1 LVLRA
6 AFGRN
11 SAFVAFERVCKKGE
25 IMDEQYKDAGQN
37 RPYGE
42 QSSAGTGTGS
52 AAGTAAAK
60 LKEQI
65 SDKAA
70 DVRDRVADFGR
81 KTADKIDSSREP
93 AASALERTSSALHN
107 KSDSVA
113 SAAHATADKLKA
125 TADYV
130 REHNFGEM
138 AEDVQELVKRYPGQS
153 LAAAAILG
161 FLVAR
166 VMRSGD

>member
-1 LVLRA
+1 
-6 AFGRN
+6 
-11 SAFVAFERVCKKGE
+11 
-25 IMDEQYKDAGQN
+25 MDDQYKDN
-37 RPYGE
+37 KPYGD
-42 QSSAGTGTGS
+42 QGGTNAGVGS
-52 AAGTAAAK
+52 ATGTAAR

-70 DVRDRVADFGR
+70 DVRDRVTDLGR
-81 KTADKIDSSREP
+81 KTADKLDASRQP
-93 AASALERTSSALHN
+93 AASTLDRTASALHS

-113 SAAHATADKLKA
+113 GAAHATADKIKA

-130 REHNFGEM
+130 RDHDFKEM
-138 AEDVQELVKRYPGQS
+138 AADVQELVKRYPGQS

-166 VMRSGD
+166 VMRSSD

>member
-1 LVLRA
+1 
-6 AFGRN
+6 
-11 SAFVAFERVCKKGE
+11 
-25 IMDEQYKDAGQN
+25 MDEQYKDAGQN

-42 QSSAGTGTGS
+42 QSMGTGS
-52 AAGTAAAK
+52 AAGTAAR

-81 KTADKIDSSREP
+81 KTAEKIDSSREP
-93 AASALERTSSALHN
+93 AASALERTSSALHT

-130 REHNFGEM
+130 REHNFSEM
-138 AEDVQELVKRYPGQS
+138 ADDVTDLVKRYPGQS

-166 VMRSGD
+166 VMRSSD